1 MSQKL
6 LRNVERDLRNQRLI
20 EQMKQLTPR
29 GKLLVFINRHRIEII
44 FGFAAVLWTSMCV
57 WGIYLINA

>member
-44 FGFAAVLWTSMCV
+44 FGFAAGLWTIMCV
-57 WGIYLINA
+57 WGIYLVNA